1 MINRA
6 KITAP
11 EGYKCAPNGWKVETI
26 PFGTIVEGKIAD
38 WALADKAAS
47 ALFDPRKEK
56 KVTGPAE
63 TKAATKKRK
72 K

>member
-1 MINRA
+1 MSKA
-6 KITAP
+6 KITNK
-11 EGYKCAPNGWKVETI
+11 EGYKCSPNGWKVETI
-26 PFGTIVEGKIAD
+26 PFGTIVEGKVAD

-56 KVTGPAE
+56 KVAGPDE
-63 TKAATKKRK
+63 VKAKIRKRK